1 MKSNKW
7 LPLATILLT
16 LGACKKAESKG
27 PATDPAPAPAPTA
40 QKTAPVKPKMMKM
53 APAAAAAAA
62 AKPAAAQPEG
72 TPPVKISKDRYEVT
86 VDTPAGVAGADSVVT
101 VTLSPKKGWHVN
113 QDFPT
118 KLTIT
123 PPAGVTLAKD
133 KLKKADA
140 AEFNNNTAKFA
151 VKYKAAAAGAKSF
164 NAVFKFA
171 VCSAAT
177 CDPKTEKLAWN
188 VSVK

>member
-27 PATDPAPAPAPTA
+27 PTTDPAPAPTA
-40 QKTAPVKPKMMKM
+40 QQTAPVKPKLMKM
-53 APAAAAAAA
+53 APVAAAEAV

-72 TPPVKISKDRYEVT
+72 TAPVKISKDRYDVT
-86 VDTPAGVAGADSVVT
+86 VETPAGVAGADSVVT
-101 VTLSPKKGWHVN
+101 VTLTPKKGWHVN

-133 KLKKADA
+133 KLKKPDA
-140 AEFNNNTAKFA
+140 TEFNDNTAKFA
-151 VKYKAAAAGAKSF
+151 VKYKAAAAGDKSF
-164 NAVFKFA
+164 NATFKFA